1 MFVQGIKAAG
11 QIRFFIFATIATV
24 AFPVAADSA
33 EHLYT
38 DEKVA
43 LAINAGVLSG
53 QTHERVYAPEEDG
66 RRISQLDWKY
76 NNAAVIK
83 GSLDWNV
90 LPWMSLGA
98 SGWTT
103 ITSTDGYMNDDDW
116 VDASQSQW
124 TDRSVHPD
132 TTLRYANEFDLN
144 LKGWLLNEPAYRL
157 GLMAGYQERRFSFT
171 SKGGSF
177 SYNSGAYTGEF
188 PADVTIIGYKQHFK
202 TPYVGLVGSYRYK
215 RFDME
220 GVFKYSRWASATDI
234 DEHYLA
240 DKTFVGKTKHQ
251 QYYSLGG
258 KLGYD
263 MTANTNIFV
272 ESTWSRT
279 RNKKGSLTVKNRS
292 DNYRDS
298 YTDSA
303 GIESSSVMTTIGL
316 KYVF

>member
-1 MFVQGIKAAG
+1 MFAQGMTVAG
-11 QIRFFIFATIATV
+11 RIRFFIVATIATV
-24 AFPVAADSA
+24 AFPVAADSTG
-33 EHLYT
+33 HLYT
-38 DEKVA
+38 DEKVT
-43 LAINAGVLSG
+43 LGINAGVLSG
-53 QTHERVYAPEEDG
+53 QTHERVYEPEEGG
-66 RRISQLDWKY
+66 RKVSQLDWKY
-76 NNAAVIK
+76 SNAAVIK

-144 LKGWLLNEPAYRL
+144 FKGWLLNEPAYRL

-177 SYNSGAYTGEF
+177 SYNNGAYTGEF

-202 TPYVGLVGSYRYK
+202 TPYVGLAGGYRYK
-215 RFDME
+215 RFDMA
-220 GVFKYSRWASATDI
+220 GAFKYSRWASATDV

-251 QYYSLGG
+251 QYYSLGAN
-258 KLGYD
+258 LGYF
-263 MTANTNIFV
+263 MSANTNVFV

-279 RNKKGSLTVKNRS
+279 RNKKGNLTLKSRS
-292 DNYRDS
+292 DNYRES
-298 YTDSA
+298 YDDSA

-316 KYVF
+316 KHVF

>member
-53 QTHERVYAPEEDG
+53 QTHERVYAPEEGG

-171 SKGGSF
+171 SKGD
-177 SYNSGAYTGEF
+177 
-188 PADVTIIGYKQHFK
+188 PLVTTEVH
-202 TPYVGLVGSYRYK
+202 TL
-215 RFDME
+215 
-220 GVFKYSRWASATDI
+220 ASS
-234 DEHYLA
+234 
-240 DKTFVGKTKHQ
+240 Q
-251 QYYSLGG
+251 
-258 KLGYD
+258 
-263 MTANTNIFV
+263 
-272 ESTWSRT
+272 RT
-279 RNKKGSLTVKNRS
+279 
-292 DNYRDS
+292 
-298 YTDSA
+298 
-303 GIESSSVMTTIGL
+303 
-316 KYVF
+316 

>member
-1 MFVQGIKAAG
+1 MFVQGKKAVG
-11 QIRFFIFATIATV
+11 RIHFVIFATAATV
-24 AFPVAADSA
+24 ALPVAADGTR
-33 EHLYT
+33 HLYVN
-38 DEKVA
+38 EKIT
-43 LAINAGVLSG
+43 LGINAGVLSG
-53 QTHERVYAPEEDG
+53 QTHERVYEPEEGG
-66 RRISQLDWKY
+66 RKVSQLDWKY

-90 LPWMSLGA
+90 RPWVSLGA

-103 ITSTDGYMNDDDW
+103 ITDKSGYMNDDDW

-124 TDRSVHPD
+124 TDRAVHPN
-132 TTLRYANEFDLN
+132 TTLRYANEFDIN

-157 GLMAGYQERRFSFT
+157 GVMAGYQERRFSFIA
-171 SKGGSF
+171 KGGSF
-177 SYNSGAYTGEF
+177 SYNNGAYTGEF
-188 PADVTIIGYKQHFK
+188 PADVTVTGYKQHFK

-220 GVFKYSRWASATDI
+220 GVFKYSRWASASDI

-298 YTDSA
+298 YVDSA